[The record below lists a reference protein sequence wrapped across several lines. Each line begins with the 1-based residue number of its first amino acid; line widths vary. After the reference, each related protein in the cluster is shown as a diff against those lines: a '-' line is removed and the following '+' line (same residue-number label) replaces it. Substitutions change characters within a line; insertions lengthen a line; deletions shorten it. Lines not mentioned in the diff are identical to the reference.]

1 MISCAAMKTYREF
14 SPRQSFLFPPSPQD
28 WLDDD
33 HLAYFIL
40 DVVTQ
45 LDLSE
50 IFAPYEREERGFPPH
65 HPQMMVGLLLY
76 GYCTGVTSSRK
87 LEKAT
92 WEDVA
97 TRVVSGGTH
106 PDHSC
111 IADFRA
117 RHRKAFKK
125 LFLQVLQLCVKAGLV
140 KLGHVALDGTKMK
153 ASASKHKAMSYERMK
168 RQEKD
173 LTKRVEELLRQAE
186 ARDALDNQKY
196 GKGKRGDDLPEEL
209 RHAETRL
216 ARIRAAK
223 AELEAEAK
231 ALAAAEKEMRDD
243 DDEPPPQGPTPL
255 PKHRVPHEKDGAP
268 KPKAQR
274 NFTDPESRIQKT
286 GDGFVQG
293 YNCQAAVDD
302 AHQIV
307 VAEAVTNQPPDVEHL
322 APMLEQVVEN
332 CGAAPKTLTADTGYF
347 SEKNVATAEMMGI
360 DPYIATERWKR
371 GEPRPVA
378 PRGRP
383 PANLTPKQKM
393 KRKLLTKAGLAIYA
407 RRKTTVEPVFGQV
420 KQARGLRQFLL
431 RGVEK
436 VRAEWSLIC
445 LTHNLLKLHRA
456 GATA

>member
-1 MISCAAMKTYREF
+1 MKTYRPY
-14 SPRQSFLFPPSPQD
+14 SPRQSYLFPPSPEE
-28 WLDDD
+28 WLGDD

-50 IFAPYEREERGFPPH
+50 IYAPYEQEERGFPPH

-92 WEDVA
+92 WEDIA

-106 PDHSC
+106 PDHCC
-111 IADFRA
+111 IAEFRA

-125 LFLQVLQLCVKAGLV
+125 LFLQVLRLCEKAGLV

-153 ASASKHKAMSYERMK
+153 ANASKHKAMSYERMK
-168 RQEKD
+168 RQEKE
-173 LTKRVEELLRQAE
+173 LAQRVEELLRLAE
-186 ARDALDNQKY
+186 ARDALDDQKY
-196 GKGKRGDDLPEEL
+196 GKKKRGDELPEDL
-209 RHAETRL
+209 RHAESRL

-231 ALAAAEKEMRDD
+231 ALAEAEREESGD
-243 DDEPPPQGPTPL
+243 DDEPPPDGPTPL
-255 PKHRVPHEKDGAP
+255 PEHRVPHEKDGTP

-274 NFTDPESRIQKT
+274 NFTDPDSRIQKT

-293 YNCQAAVDD
+293 FNCQAAVDD
-302 AHQIV
+302 AHQVI
-307 VAEAVTNQPPDVEHL
+307 VAEAVTNQSPDAEHL
-322 APMLEQVVEN
+322 APLLEQVIDN
-332 CGAAPKTLTADTGYF
+332 CGAAPTNLTADTGYF
-347 SEKNVATAEMMGI
+347 SEKNVAKAEALGV
-360 DPYIATERWKR
+360 DPFIATERWKR

-383 PANLTPKQKM
+383 PEDLTPKQKM
-393 KRKLLTKAGLAIYA
+393 KRKLLTKSGLAIYA
-407 RRKTTVEPVFGQV
+407 KRKTTVEPVFGQV

-431 RGVEK
+431 RGIDK

-445 LTHNLLKLHRA
+445 MTHNLLKLYRVA
-456 GATA
+456 AAA

>member
-1 MISCAAMKTYREF
+1 MKTYRPY
-14 SPRQSFLFPPSPQD
+14 SPRQSYLFPPSPQE
-28 WLDDD
+28 WLADD
-33 HLAYFIL
+33 HLAYFVL

-106 PDHSC
+106 PDHCC
-111 IADFRA
+111 IAEFRA

-125 LFLQVLQLCVKAGLV
+125 LFLQVLKLCEKAGLV

-153 ASASKHKAMSYERMK
+153 ANASKHKAMSYERMK

-173 LTKRVEELLRQAE
+173 LTKRVEELLLRAE
-186 ARDALDNQKY
+186 ARDALDDQKY
-196 GKGKRGDDLPEEL
+196 GKGKRGDELPEDL

-231 ALAAAEKEMRDD
+231 ALAEAERDHDD
-243 DDEPPPQGPTPL
+243 DDEPPSGGPTPL
-255 PKHRVPHEKDGAP
+255 PQHRVPHEDDGTP
-268 KPKAQR
+268 GPKAQR
-274 NFTDPESRIQKT
+274 NFTDPDSRIQKT
-286 GDGFVQG
+286 GDGYVQG

-302 AHQIV
+302 AHQII

-332 CGAAPKTLTADTGYF
+332 CGAPEKVTADTGYF
-347 SEKNVATAEMMGI
+347 SQTNVAAAEALGI

-371 GEPRPVA
+371 GEPRPTA
-378 PRGRP
+378 PRGRL
-383 PANLTPKQKM
+383 PAGLTPKQRM
-393 KRKLLTKAGLAIYA
+393 KRKLLTKAGLATYS

-420 KQARGLRQFLL
+420 KEARGLRQFLL
-431 RGVEK
+431 RGIDK

-456 GATA
+456 AAAA

>member
-1 MISCAAMKTYREF
+1 MKTYRPY
-14 SPRQSFLFPPSPQD
+14 SPRQSYLFPPSPQE
-28 WLDDD
+28 WLADD

-40 DVVTQ
+40 DVVAQ

-50 IFAPYEREERGFPPH
+50 ILAPYEREERGFPPH
-65 HPQMMVGLLLY
+65 HPQMMLGLLLY
-76 GYCTGVTSSRK
+76 GYCTGVSSSRK

-106 PDHSC
+106 PDHCC
-111 IADFRA
+111 IAEFRA

-125 LFLQVLQLCVKAGLV
+125 LFLQVLKLCEKAGLV

-153 ASASKHKAMSYERMK
+153 ANASKHKAMSYERMK

-173 LTKRVEELLRQAE
+173 LTRRVEELLRQAE
-186 ARDALDNQKY
+186 ARDALDDQKY
-196 GKGKRGDDLPEEL
+196 GKGKRGDELPEDL

-216 ARIRAAK
+216 ARIGAAK

-231 ALAAAEKEMRDD
+231 ALAEAERDHND
-243 DDEPPPQGPTPL
+243 DDEPPPGGPTPL
-255 PKHRVPHEKDGAP
+255 PEHRVPHGEDGTP
-268 KPKAQR
+268 GPKAQR
-274 NFTDPESRIQKT
+274 NFTDPDSRIQKT
-286 GDGFVQG
+286 GDGYVQG

-302 AHQIV
+302 AHQII
-307 VAEAVTNQPPDVEHL
+307 VAEAVTNQPPDAEHL

-332 CGAAPKTLTADTGYF
+332 CGAPEKVTADTGYF
-347 SEKNVATAEMMGI
+347 SKANVAAAEALGI
-360 DPYIATERWKR
+360 GPYIATDRWKR
-371 GEPRPVA
+371 GEPRPKA

-383 PANLTPKQKM
+383 PAGLTPKQRM
-393 KRKLLTKAGLAIYA
+393 KRKLLTKAGLATYS

-431 RGVEK
+431 RGIEK

-445 LTHNLLKLHRA
+445 LTHNL
-456 GATA
+456 

>member
-1 MISCAAMKTYREF
+1 MKTYRPY
-14 SPRQSFLFPPSPQD
+14 SPRQSFLLPPSPQD
-28 WLDDD
+28 WLPEE

-50 IFAPYEREERGFPPH
+50 ILAPYEREERGFPPH

-76 GYCTGVTSSRK
+76 GYCTGVTSSRR
-87 LEKAT
+87 LERAT
-92 WEDVA
+92 REDLA
-97 TRVVSGGTH
+97 TRVVAGGTH

-111 IADFRA
+111 IAEFRA
-117 RHRKAFKK
+117 RHRKVFKK
-125 LFLQVLQLCVKAGLV
+125 LFVQVLQLCVKAGLV

-153 ASASKHKAMSYERMK
+153 ANASKHKAMSYERMK
-168 RQEKD
+168 RQEKE
-173 LTKRVEELLRQAE
+173 LTQKVEELLRQAE
-186 ARDALDNQKY
+186 ARDALDGQKY
-196 GKGKRGDDLPEEL
+196 GKGRRGDELPEDL
-209 RHAETRL
+209 RHAESRL
-216 ARIRAAK
+216 AKIRAAK

-231 ALAAAEKEMRDD
+231 SLAEADREQD
-243 DDEPPPQGPTPL
+243 DDEDPPPDGPSPL
-255 PKHRVPHEKDGAP
+255 PKHRVPHEKDGTP

-274 NFTDPESRIQKT
+274 NFTDPDSRIQKT

-302 AHQIV
+302 AHQII

-332 CGAAPKTLTADTGYF
+332 CGAAPERVTADTGYF
-347 SEKNVATAEMMGI
+347 SEKNVAKAEALGI

-383 PANLTPKQKM
+383 PANLTPKHKM
-393 KRKLLTKAGLAIYA
+393 KRKLLTKAGGAIYA
-407 RRKTTVEPVFGQV
+407 RRKTTVEPVFGQI
-420 KQARGLRQFLL
+420 KQPRGLRQFLL

-436 VRAEWSLIC
+436 VRAEWSLMC

-456 GATA
+456 AAA

>member
-1 MISCAAMKTYREF
+1 M
-14 SPRQSFLFPPSPQD
+14 
-28 WLDDD
+28 
-33 HLAYFIL
+33 
-40 DVVTQ
+40 VTQ

-50 IFAPYEREERGFPPH
+50 VFAPYEREERGFPPH

-125 LFLQVLQLCVKAGLV
+125 LFLQALQLCVKAGLV
-140 KLGHVALDGTKMK
+140 KLGHVALD
-153 ASASKHKAMSYERMK
+153 
-168 RQEKD
+168 D
-173 LTKRVEELLRQAE
+173 
-186 ARDALDNQKY
+186 QKY
-196 GKGKRGDDLPEEL
+196 GKGKRGDELPEDL
-209 RHAETRL
+209 RHAESRL

-231 ALAAAEKEMRDD
+231 ALAAAEQEQRDD
-243 DDEPPPQGPTPL
+243 NDEPTPEGPTPL
-255 PKHRVPHEKDGAP
+255 PKHRVPHEKDGTP

-302 AHQIV
+302 ALVISV
-307 VAEAVTNQPPDVEHL
+307 SYT
-322 APMLEQVVEN
+322 
-332 CGAAPKTLTADTGYF
+332 F
-347 SEKNVATAEMMGI
+347 SVCCLKNT
-360 DPYIATERWKR
+360 
-371 GEPRPVA
+371 
-378 PRGRP
+378 
-383 PANLTPKQKM
+383 
-393 KRKLLTKAGLAIYA
+393 
-407 RRKTTVEPVFGQV
+407 
-420 KQARGLRQFLL
+420 
-431 RGVEK
+431 
-436 VRAEWSLIC
+436 S
-445 LTHNLLKLHRA
+445 
-456 GATA
+456 

>member
-1 MISCAAMKTYREF
+1 MKTYRPF
-14 SPRQSFLFPPSPQD
+14 SPHQSYLFPPSPD
-28 WLDDD
+28 EWMGEG

-50 IFAPYEREERGFPPH
+50 IFTPYEREERGFPPH

-125 LFLQVLQLCVKAGLV
+125 LFLQALQLCVKAGLV

-186 ARDALDNQKY
+186 ARDALDDQKY
-196 GKGKRGDDLPEEL
+196 GKGKRGDELPEEL
-209 RHAETRL
+209 RHAESRL
-216 ARIRAAK
+216 ARIRAAR

-231 ALAAAEKEMRDD
+231 ALAAAEQKQRDD
-243 DDEPPPQGPTPL
+243 DDEPL
-255 PKHRVPHEKDGAP
+255 PEHRVPHEKDGTST
-268 KPKAQR
+268 PKAQR
-274 NFTDPESRIQKT
+274 NFTDPQSRIQKT

-302 AHQIV
+302 AHQII
-307 VAEAVTNQPPDVEHL
+307 VAEAVPNQPPDVEHL

-347 SEKNVATAEMMGI
+347 SVKNVATAEAMGTE
-360 DPYIATERWKR
+360 PYIATERWKR

-383 PANLTPKQKM
+383 PANLTPKQQM

-407 RRKTTVEPVFGQV
+407 RRKTTVEPVFGQI

-431 RGVEK
+431 RGIEK
-436 VRAEWSLIC
+436 VRAEWSLTC

-456 GATA
+456 AT

>member
-1 MISCAAMKTYREF
+1 MKTYRPY
-14 SPRQSFLFPPSPQD
+14 SPRQSYLFPPSPED
-28 WLDDD
+28 WLARD

-45 LDLSE
+45 LDLAE
-50 IFAPYEREERGFPPH
+50 ILAPYEREERGFPPH

-76 GYCTGVTSSRK
+76 GYCTGVTSSRR
-87 LEKAT
+87 LERAT
-92 WEDVA
+92 RDDLA
-97 TRVVSGGTH
+97 TRVVAGGTH
-106 PDHSC
+106 PGHSC
-111 IADFRA
+111 IAEFRA
-117 RHRKAFKK
+117 RHRKTFKK

-153 ASASKHKAMSYERMK
+153 ANASKHKAMSYERMK
-168 RQEKD
+168 RQEKE
-173 LTKRVEELLRQAE
+173 LTQKVEELLREAE
-186 ARDALDNQKY
+186 ARDALDDQKY
-196 GKGKRGDDLPEEL
+196 GKGKRGSELPEDL
-209 RHAETRL
+209 RHAEGRL
-216 ARIRAAK
+216 AKIRAAK

-231 ALAAAEKEMRDD
+231 ALAEAEDEADREQD
-243 DDEPPPQGPTPL
+243 DDEDPPPKGPTAL
-255 PKHRVPHEKDGAP
+255 PKHRVPHEKDGTP

-274 NFTDPESRIQKT
+274 NFTDPDSRIQKT
-286 GDGFVQG
+286 GDGFLQG

-302 AHQIV
+302 AHQVI

-322 APMLEQVVEN
+322 APMLEQVLEN
-332 CGAAPKTLTADTGYF
+332 CGAAPERLTADTGYF
-347 SEKNVATAEMMGI
+347 SEKNVATAEALGI

-393 KRKLLTKAGLAIYA
+393 KRKLLTKSGGAIYA
-407 RRKTTVEPVFGQV
+407 RRKTTVEPVFGQI
-420 KQARGLRQFLL
+420 KQPRGLRQFLL

-456 GATA
+456 AAAA

>member
-1 MISCAAMKTYREF
+1 VISFASMKTYRPY

-28 WLDDD
+28 WLDED

-117 RHRKAFKK
+117 RHRKTFKR

-140 KLGHVALDGTKMK
+140 RLGHVALDGTKMK
-153 ASASKHKAMSYERMK
+153 ASASKHKAMSHERMK

-173 LTKRVEELLRQAE
+173 LTKRVEELLQQAE
-186 ARDALDNQKY
+186 ARDALDDQKC
-196 GKGKRGDDLPEEL
+196 GKGKRGDELPEEL

-231 ALAAAEKEMRDD
+231 ALAAAEQASRDD
-243 DDEPPPQGPTPL
+243 DDEAPPQGPTPL
-255 PKHRVPHEKDGAP
+255 PKHRIPHEKDGTP
-268 KPKAQR
+268 TPKAQR

-286 GDGFVQG
+286 SDGFIQG

-302 AHQIV
+302 SHQII

-332 CGAAPKTLTADTGYF
+332 CGAAPKRLTADTGYF
-347 SEKNVATAEMMGI
+347 SEKNVAKAEAMGI
-360 DPYIATERWKR
+360 DPFIATERWKR

-383 PANLTPKQKM
+383 PASLTPKQKM
-393 KRKLLTKAGLAIYA
+393 KRKLLTKTGLAIYA

-431 RGVEK
+431 RGVGK

-456 GATA
+456 NAAA

>member
-1 MISCAAMKTYREF
+1 MKTYRPY

-28 WLDDD
+28 WLADD

-117 RHRKAFKK
+117 RHRKVFKK
-125 LFLQVLQLCVKAGLV
+125 LFLQALQLCVKAGLV
-140 KLGHVALDGTKMK
+140 RLGHVALDGTKMK

-186 ARDALDNQKY
+186 ARDALDDQRY
-196 GKGKRGDDLPEEL
+196 GKGKRGDELPEDL
-209 RHAETRL
+209 RHAESRL

-231 ALAAAEKEMRDD
+231 ALAATEQKQRDD
-243 DDEPPPQGPTPL
+243 DDEPPPEGPTTL
-255 PKHRVPHEKDGAP
+255 PEHRVPHEKDGTP
-268 KPKAQR
+268 TPKAQR

-286 GDGFVQG
+286 GQGFIQG

-302 AHQIV
+302 AHQII

-322 APMLEQVVEN
+322 APMLEQVIEN
-332 CGAAPKTLTADTGYF
+332 CGAAPKALTADTGYF
-347 SEKNVATAEMMGI
+347 SEKNVARAELMGVE
-360 DPYIATERWKR
+360 PYIATERWKR
-371 GEPRPVA
+371 GEPRPA
-378 PRGRP
+378 PPRGRP

-445 LTHNLLKLHRA
+445 LTHNLLKLYRA
-456 GATA
+456 GTTA

>member
-1 MISCAAMKTYREF
+1 VTKTYRPY
-14 SPRQSFLFPPSPQD
+14 SPNQSYLFPPSARD
-28 WLDDD
+28 WLDKE
-33 HLAYFIL
+33 HLAFFVM

-50 IFAPYEREERGFPPH
+50 IFASYEREERGFPPH

-97 TRVVSGGTH
+97 TRVVAGECH
-106 PDHSC
+106 PDHCC
-111 IADFRA
+111 IAEFRA
-117 RHRKAFKK
+117 RHRKVFKK
-125 LFLQVLQLCVKAGLV
+125 LFLQVLQLCLKAGLV
-140 KLGHVALDGTKMK
+140 KLGHIALDGTKMK

-168 RQEKD
+168 RQEKE
-173 LTKRVEELLRQAE
+173 LTAKVEELLRQAE
-186 ARDALDNQKY
+186 ARDALDDQKY
-196 GKGKRGDDLPEEL
+196 GKNKLGDELPEDL
-209 RHAETRL
+209 RHTESRL
-216 ARIRAAK
+216 AKLRAAK

-231 ALAAAEKEMRDD
+231 ALAEVEKDRQDD
-243 DDEPPPQGPTPL
+243 DNDEPPPAGLTSL
-255 PKHRVPHEKDGAP
+255 PKHRVPHEPDGTP

-274 NFTDPESRIQKT
+274 NFTDPDSRIQKT
-286 GDGFVQG
+286 GDGFIQG

-302 AHQIV
+302 AHQVI
-307 VAEAVTNQPPDVEHL
+307 VAEAVTNQAPDVEHL
-322 APMLEQVVEN
+322 PPMLEQVVAN
-332 CGAAPKTLTADTGYF
+332 CGAAPTSLTADTGYF
-347 SEKNVATAEMMGI
+347 SERNVAKAEALGI
-360 DPYIATERWKR
+360 DPFIATERWKR

-393 KRKLLTKAGLAIYA
+393 KRKLLSKAGLAIYA
-407 RRKTTVEPVFGQV
+407 KRKTTVEPVFGQI

-431 RGVEK
+431 RGIEK
-436 VRAEWSLIC
+436 ARAEWSLIC

-456 GATA
+456 AAPA

>member
-1 MISCAAMKTYREF
+1 MKTYRPY
-14 SPRQSFLFPPSPQD
+14 SPRQSYLFPPSPQE
-28 WLDDD
+28 WLADD

-40 DVVTQ
+40 DVVAQ

-50 IFAPYEREERGFPPH
+50 ILAPYEREERGFPPH
-65 HPQMMVGLLLY
+65 HPQMMLGLLLY
-76 GYCTGVTSSRK
+76 GYCTGVSSSRK

-106 PDHSC
+106 PDHCC
-111 IADFRA
+111 IAEFRA

-125 LFLQVLQLCVKAGLV
+125 LFLQVLKLCEKAGLV

-153 ASASKHKAMSYERMK
+153 ANASKHKAMSYERMK

-173 LTKRVEELLRQAE
+173 LTSRVEELVRQAE
-186 ARDALDNQKY
+186 ARDALEDQKY
-196 GKGKRGDDLPEEL
+196 GKGKRGDELPEEL

-231 ALAAAEKEMRDD
+231 ALAEAERDQRND
-243 DDEPPPQGPTPL
+243 DDEPPPSGPTPL
-255 PKHRVPHEKDGAP
+255 PEHRVPHDENGTP
-268 KPKAQR
+268 GPKAQR

-286 GDGFVQG
+286 GDGYVQG

-302 AHQIV
+302 AHQII

-332 CGAAPKTLTADTGYF
+332 CGTPKAITADTGYF
-347 SEKNVATAEMMGI
+347 SQANVAAAEALGI

-378 PRGRP
+378 PRGRA
-383 PANLTPKQKM
+383 PAGLTPKQRM
-393 KRKLLTKAGLAIYA
+393 RRKLLTRAGLAIYS

-420 KQARGLRQFLL
+420 KQARGFRQFLL
-431 RGVEK
+431 RGIGK
-436 VRAEWSLIC
+436 VRAEWSLMC
-445 LTHNLLKLHRA
+445 LTHNLLKLYRVA
-456 GATA
+456 AAA

>member
-1 MISCAAMKTYREF
+1 MKTYRPY
-14 SPRQSFLFPPSPQD
+14 SPRQSYLFPPSPQE
-28 WLDDD
+28 WLADD

-40 DVVTQ
+40 DVVAQ

-50 IFAPYEREERGFPPH
+50 ILAPYEREERGFPPH
-65 HPQMMVGLLLY
+65 HPQMMLGLLLY
-76 GYCTGVTSSRK
+76 GYCTGVSSSRK

-106 PDHSC
+106 PDHCC
-111 IADFRA
+111 IAEFRA

-125 LFLQVLQLCVKAGLV
+125 LFLQVLKLCEKAGLV

-153 ASASKHKAMSYERMK
+153 ANASKHKAMSYERMK

-173 LTKRVEELLRQAE
+173 LTSRVEELVRQAE
-186 ARDALDNQKY
+186 ARDALEDQKY
-196 GKGKRGDDLPEEL
+196 GKGKRGDELPEEL

-231 ALAAAEKEMRDD
+231 ALAEAERDQRND
-243 DDEPPPQGPTPL
+243 DDEPPPSGPTPL
-255 PKHRVPHEKDGAP
+255 PEHRVPHDENGTP
-268 KPKAQR
+268 GPKAQR

-286 GDGFVQG
+286 GDGYVQG

-302 AHQIV
+302 AHQII

-332 CGAAPKTLTADTGYF
+332 CGTPKAITADTGYF
-347 SEKNVATAEMMGI
+347 SQANVAAAEALGI

-378 PRGRP
+378 PRGRA
-383 PANLTPKQKM
+383 PAGLTPKQRM
-393 KRKLLTKAGLAIYA
+393 RRKLLTRAGLAIYS

-420 KQARGLRQFLL
+420 KQARGFRQFLL
-431 RGVEK
+431 RGIGK
-436 VRAEWSLIC
+436 VRAEWSLMC
-445 LTHNLLKLHRA
+445 LTHNLLKLYRA
-456 GATA
+456 AAAA

>member
-1 MISCAAMKTYREF
+1 MKTYRPY
-14 SPRQSFLFPPSPQD
+14 SPNQTYLFPPSARD
-28 WLDDD
+28 WLDKE
-33 HLAYFIL
+33 HLAFFVL

-50 IFAPYEREERGFPPH
+50 IFASYEREERGFPPH

-92 WEDVA
+92 WEDMA
-97 TRVVSGGTH
+97 TRVVAGECH
-106 PDHSC
+106 PDHCC
-111 IADFRA
+111 IAEFRA
-117 RHRKAFKK
+117 RHRKVFKK
-125 LFLQVLQLCVKAGLV
+125 LFLQVLQLCLKAGLV
-140 KLGHVALDGTKMK
+140 KLGHVALDGTKTK

-173 LTKRVEELLRQAE
+173 LTARVEELLRQAE
-186 ARDALDNQKY
+186 ARDALDDQKY
-196 GKGKRGDDLPEEL
+196 GKNKRGDELPEDL
-209 RHAETRL
+209 RHAESRL
-216 ARIRAAK
+216 AKLRAAK

-231 ALAAAEKEMRDD
+231 ALAEAEKAQQGHDDD
-243 DDEPPPQGPTPL
+243 DDEPPPAGPTPL
-255 PKHRVPHEKDGAP
+255 PKHRVPHEPDGTP

-274 NFTDPESRIQKT
+274 NFTDPDSRIQKT

-302 AHQIV
+302 AHQVI

-322 APMLEQVVEN
+322 PPMLEQVLAN
-332 CGAAPKTLTADTGYF
+332 CGAAPTNLTADTGYF
-347 SEKNVATAEMMGI
+347 SEQNVAKAEALGI
-360 DPYIATERWKR
+360 DPFIATERWKR

-383 PANLTPKQKM
+383 PVNLTPKQKM
-393 KRKLLTKAGLAIYA
+393 KRKLLTRAGLAIYS
-407 RRKTTVEPVFGQV
+407 RRKTTVEPVFGQI

-431 RGVEK
+431 RGIEK
-436 VRAEWSLIC
+436 ARAEWSLIC
-445 LTHNLLKLHRA
+445 LTHNLLKPYRA
-456 GATA
+456 AAAA